1 MRGGSSLKVT
11 KCRFFRV
18 FVLCL
23 MLLSLVSVAAAA
35 GYSADVVTTSKS
47 GTTTA
52 KMWVSYSLWAQR
64 MEMPAHPEMIMIVR
78 LDKKLI
84 WNINKES
91 KMYMEIAMRPGMAA
105 NTIASGEKSPTEVE
119 RTYLLTETVEGHEAD
134 KYQITHQIGNDRTTF
149 FLWLL
154 KDNNMFPIKTQHKD
168 SVTVFKNLNFA
179 EPPAEMFE
187 VPPGYQKM
195 ALPFMP

>member
-1 MRGGSSLKVT
+1 MKVT

-35 GYSADVVTTSKS
+35 GYSADVVTTSKN
-47 GTTTA
+47 GVTHA

-119 RTYLLTETVEGHEAD
+119 RTYLLTETVEGHVAD
-134 KYQITHQIGNDRTTF
+134 KFQITHQIGNDRTTF

-168 SVTVFKNLNFA
+168 SVTVFKNLNFT
-179 EPPAEMFE
+179 EPPVEMFE

>member
-1 MRGGSSLKVT
+1 MKLT

-35 GYSADVVTTSKS
+35 GYSADVVTTGNS
-47 GTTTA
+47 GTNHA

-78 LDKKLI
+78 MDKKLV

-91 KMYMEIAMRPGMAA
+91 KMYMEIPLRPGMAA
-105 NTIASGEKSPTEVE
+105 NAIASGEKAPTEVE
-119 RTYLLTETVEGHEAD
+119 RTYLLTETVEGHVAD
-134 KYQITHQIGNDRTTF
+134 KYQITHQMGNDRTTHF
-149 FLWLL
+149 IWLL
-154 KDNNMFPIKTQHKD
+154 KDNNMFPIKTQYKD
-168 SVTVFKNLNFA
+168 SVTVFKNLNFT

>member
-1 MRGGSSLKVT
+1 MKLT
-11 KCRFFRV
+11 KCRFFHV

-23 MLLSLVSVAAAA
+23 TLLSMVSVAAAA

-47 GTTTA
+47 GTTHA

-78 LDKKLI
+78 LDKKLV
-84 WNINKES
+84 WNIDKES
-91 KMYMEIAMRPGMAA
+91 KMYMEIPMRPGLAA

-119 RTYLLTETVEGHEAD
+119 RTYLLTETVEGHVAD
-134 KYQITHQIGNDRTTF
+134 KYQITHQMGNDRTTHF
-149 FLWLL
+149 IWLL
-154 KDNNMFPIKTQHKD
+154 KDNNMFPIKTQYKD
-168 SVTVFKNLNFA
+168 SVTVFKNLNFT

>member
-1 MRGGSSLKVT
+1 
-11 KCRFFRV
+11 
-18 FVLCL
+18 

-78 LDKKLI
+78 LDKKLV

-105 NTIASGEKSPTEVE
+105 NTIASGEKAPTEVE
-119 RTYLLTETVEGHEAD
+119 RTYLLTETVEGHVAD

-168 SVTVFKNLNFA
+168 SVTVFKNLNFT

>member
-1 MRGGSSLKVT
+1 MKLT

-23 MLLSLVSVAAAA
+23 MLFSLVSVAAAA

-47 GTTTA
+47 GTTHA

-78 LDKKLI
+78 LDKKLV

-119 RTYLLTETVEGHEAD
+119 RTYLLTETVEGHVAD
-134 KYQITHQIGNDRTTF
+134 KYQITHQLGNDRSTF

-168 SVTVFKNLNFA
+168 SVTVFKNLNFS
-179 EPPAEMFE
+179 EPPASMFE
-187 VPPGYQKM
+187 VPLGYEKM
-195 ALPFMP
+195 AMPFMP

>member
-1 MRGGSSLKVT
+1 MKVT

-35 GYSADVVTTSKS
+35 GYSADVVTTGKS
-47 GTTTA
+47 GVTHA

-78 LDKKLI
+78 LDKKLV

-119 RTYLLTETVEGHEAD
+119 RTYLLTETVEGHVAD

-168 SVTVFKNLNFA
+168 SVTVFKNLNFT

>member
-1 MRGGSSLKVT
+1 MKLT
-11 KCRFFRV
+11 KCRFCCV

-35 GYSADVVTTSKS
+35 GYSADVVTTGNS
-47 GTTTA
+47 GTNHA

-78 LDKKLI
+78 LDKKLV

-91 KMYMEIAMRPGMAA
+91 KMYMEIPLRPGMAA
-105 NTIASGEKSPTEVE
+105 NAIASGEKAPTEVE
-119 RTYLLTETVEGHEAD
+119 RTYLLTETVEGHVAD
-134 KYQITHQIGNDRTTF
+134 KYQITHQIGNDRTTHF
-149 FLWLL
+149 IWLL
-154 KDNNMFPIKTQHKD
+154 KDNNMFPIKTQYKD
-168 SVTVFKNLNFA
+168 SVTVFKNLNFT

>member
-1 MRGGSSLKVT
+1 MKLT

-35 GYSADVVTTSKS
+35 GYSADVVTTGNS
-47 GTTTA
+47 GTNHA

-91 KMYMEIAMRPGMAA
+91 KMYMEIPMRPGMAA
-105 NTIASGEKSPTEVE
+105 NAIASGEKAPTEVE
-119 RTYLLTETVEGHEAD
+119 RTYLLTETVEGHVAD
-134 KYQITHQIGNDRTTF
+134 KYQITHQIGNDRTTHF
-149 FLWLL
+149 IWLL
-154 KDNNMFPIKTQHKD
+154 KDNNMFPIKTQYKD
-168 SVTVFKNLNFA
+168 SVTVFKNLNFT

>member
-1 MRGGSSLKVT
+1 MNLT

-35 GYSADVVTTSKS
+35 GYSADVVTTGNS
-47 GTTTA
+47 GTNHA

-78 LDKKLI
+78 MDKKLV

-91 KMYMEIAMRPGMAA
+91 KMYMEIPLRPGMAA
-105 NTIASGEKSPTEVE
+105 NAIASGEKAPTEVE
-119 RTYLLTETVEGHEAD
+119 RTYLLTETVEGHVAD
-134 KYQITHQIGNDRTTF
+134 KYQITHQMGNDRTTHF
-149 FLWLL
+149 IWLL
-154 KDNNMFPIKTQHKD
+154 KDNNMFPIKTQYKD
-168 SVTVFKNLNFA
+168 YVTVFKNLNFT
-179 EPPAEMFE
+179 EPPDEMFE